1 MDYPQG
7 FEPSAM
13 RSEWIMAAQEKDVED
28 GVVDR
33 DPTTALAADF
43 SETARILFAA
53 GSVTDTLA
61 QVVELAVTTIEG
73 CDSAGIFLLE
83 KDMVTSPVHTD
94 PVVDTIDALQ
104 HETGEGP
111 CLDAIADRLI
121 FYADDVADDPRWP
134 RFGPQASA
142 AGIRSV
148 LALPLTTNGSLG
160 ALNLY
165 ARYPAAFGVVDR
177 AKGVI
182 LASLAGLAVSAA
194 HSHED
199 EELRAQNLNAALA
212 TREVIGQA
220 QGILMER
227 ERISAAQA
235 FDILRRA
242 SQHLNRKL
250 RDVAQDFVD
259 TGARPETGQ
268 PRSS

>member
-1 MDYPQG
+1 
-7 FEPSAM
+7 M
-13 RSEWIMAAQEKDVED
+13 RSEWIMTAQEKEVE
-28 GVVDR
+28 GGFVDP
-33 DPTTALAADF
+33 DPTSELAADF

-61 QVVELAVTTIEG
+61 QVVELAVTTIDG
-73 CDSAGIFLLE
+73 CDFAGLFLLE
-83 KDMVTSPVHTD
+83 KDVVTSPVHTD

-111 CLDAIADRLI
+111 CLDAVADRLI

-182 LASLAGLAVSAA
+182 LASLAGLAVAAA

-199 EELRAQNLNAALA
+199 EELRAANLNVALA
-212 TREVIGQA
+212 SREVIGQA

-235 FDILRRA
+235 FDVLRRA